1 MRIARIGTPK
11 EGKTW
16 RRCHCYVDLV
26 PRLIDGDDADDPIV
40 SHIVRK
46 NAVID
51 EERKF
56 IAPTLAHP
64 GLSKARADDLR
75 RHVLRNR
82 PRSVKS

>member
-1 MRIARIGTPK
+1 M
-11 EGKTW
+11 
-16 RRCHCYVDLV
+16 

-56 IAPTLAHP
+56 IAKTLAHP
-64 GLSKARADDLR
+64 PASDDLR

-82 PRSVKS
+82 PRSVKSRKKFHRNLSCLPT